1 MSHLFSKGLDE
12 DNIGLFSP
20 IFNKVLQVSPILV
33 NSCAAFTSLPNLEE
47 LSADESMS
55 ELIVSLL
62 QLLSDVSEHALFF
75 DMFSSNKVVII
86 VTICLN
92 LLKTTTTEFNL
103 ILTPQSLS
111 TSLSILVTNNSQ
123 RQ

>member
-1 MSHLFSKGLDE
+1 LISHLFSKGLDE
-12 DNIGLFSP
+12 DNISHFSP

-62 QLLSDVSEHALFF
+62 
-75 DMFSSNKVVII
+75 
-86 VTICLN
+86 
-92 LLKTTTTEFNL
+92 
-103 ILTPQSLS
+103 
-111 TSLSILVTNNSQ
+111 
-123 RQ
+123 